1 MRSLFLDVRDVL
13 FPRYCLVCGAMVFEA
28 YEKFMCIQCFSNLPL
43 SIHGMDENNPIYK
56 VFWGRCRIEF
66 AYTLMNYQRNSV
78 YAELFKEIKYRNR
91 IDLAFYLG
99 CLVGKRLQKRV
110 NIEDKEAVALIPV
123 PLAKRKKWIRG
134 YNQAEVIANG
144 ISKVTGMEVL
154 AQTLLRRKHKSSQ
167 TAKSRLGRWNN
178 IKSVYTCKKITEK
191 YQHIILVDDVV
202 TTGATI
208 EACYHVIK
216 ESNGIRISVVSLG
229 FTENH

>member
-13 FPRYCLVCGAMVFEA
+13 FPRYCLVCGAMIFEA

-43 SIHGMDENNPIYK
+43 SIHGIDEHNPIHK

-66 AYTLMNYQRNSV
+66 AYTLMNYQSHSV

-91 IDLAFYLG
+91 SDLAYYLG
-99 CLVGKRLQKRV
+99 CLVGKRLQKRL
-110 NIEDKEAVALIPV
+110 NIEEKKAVVLIPV
-123 PLAKRKKWIRG
+123 PLAKRKKWMRG

-144 ISKVTGMEVL
+144 ISKVTGTEVL
-154 AQTLLRRKHKSSQ
+154 TQTLLRRKHKSSQ
-167 TAKSRLGRWNN
+167 TVKSRLARWNN

-191 YQHIILVDDVV
+191 YQTVILVDDVV

-208 EACYHVIK
+208 EACYHAIK
-216 ESNGIRISVVSLG
+216 EINEIGVSVVSLG